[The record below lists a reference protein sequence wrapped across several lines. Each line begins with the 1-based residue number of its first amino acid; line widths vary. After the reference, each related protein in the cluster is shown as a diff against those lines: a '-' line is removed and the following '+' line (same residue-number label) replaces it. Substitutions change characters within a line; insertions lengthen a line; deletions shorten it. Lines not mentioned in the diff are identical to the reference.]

1 MSQGRGNIERETKRE
16 KMDFCLRE
24 TPRFEFKSTR
34 ICEALFDV
42 AKCQRKRCRIE
53 RDSQGEQGGKGKEE
67 EKKVSEERAKCCC
80 IQDK

>member
-16 KMDFCLRE
+16 KMDFFLEGNARRE

-42 AKCQRKRCRIE
+42 AKCQRNRCRIE
-53 RDSQGEQGGKGKEE
+53 
-67 EKKVSEERAKCCC
+67 SEE
-80 IQDK
+80 DKNRR

>member
-1 MSQGRGNIERETKRE
+1 
-16 KMDFCLRE
+16 MDFCLRE

-42 AKCQRKRCRIE
+42 GKCQRKRCRIE

-67 EKKVSEERAKCCC
+67 EKKVSEERANCCHL
-80 IQDK
+80 

>member
-1 MSQGRGNIERETKRE
+1 MSQGRGNIEHETKRE

-53 RDSQGEQGGKGKEE
+53 RYPRKATWKREIRR
-67 EKKVSEERAKCCC
+67 EKS
-80 IQDK
+80 